1 MEQMIESF
9 NEDQT
14 SFNFQGNRFHILP
27 NRSFIVDESLVQYG
41 INVRCKDKLN

>member
-9 NEDQT
+9 QENQT

-27 NRSFIVDESLVQYG
+27 NRSFVVDESLAQYG
-41 INVRCKDKLN
+41 INVNYKDKLN